1 MLTAPAADGD
11 HDASKKLGASV
22 IGELGLS
29 AQAEQHIWRVHV
41 VLRGFAAGVVK
52 RPNLS
57 MNNNDTVLRRDF

>member
-22 IGELGLS
+22 IGEMGLS

-41 VLRGFAAGVVK
+41 VLRDFAAEDLRSEGIY
-52 RPNLS
+52 S
-57 MNNNDTVLRRDF
+57 GTNNQSPRNT